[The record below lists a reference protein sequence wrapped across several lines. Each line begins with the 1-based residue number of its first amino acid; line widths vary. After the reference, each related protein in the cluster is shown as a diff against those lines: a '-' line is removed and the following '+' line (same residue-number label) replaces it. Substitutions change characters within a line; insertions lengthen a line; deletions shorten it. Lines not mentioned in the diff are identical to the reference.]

1 MHHTEDPSL
10 LSLSE
15 KRSSI
20 VFRISGVNNNGH
32 LHFGGDRYLGGKR
45 RALGFSRGIVVVV
58 VEPALSDSD
67 GAAKKLAKSRD
78 IALLVES
85 SRVMGMNT
93 GSREDDPRVFGG
105 ACCRENRHLERL
117 PDADDS
123 RRARIP
129 GAGDYRVAV
138 AVERRVCEVGV
149 AVDEVFCREPVW
161 RGHLRSIHRS
171 TGAAT

>member
-1 MHHTEDPSL
+1 
-10 LSLSE
+10 
-15 KRSSI
+15 
-20 VFRISGVNNNGH
+20 
-32 LHFGGDRYLGGKR
+32 
-45 RALGFSRGIVVVV
+45 VVI
-58 VEPALSDSD
+58 EPALSDGD
-67 GAAKKLAKSRD
+67 GAAKKLAKSGD
-78 IALLVES
+78 IARFIES
-85 SRVMGMNT
+85 SRVMGMNA
-93 GSREDDPRVFGG
+93 GSREDEAREFGG

-117 PDADDS
+117 SDAHDS
-123 RRARIP
+123 LRARIA

>member
-1 MHHTEDPSL
+1 M
-10 LSLSE
+10 SLSE
-15 KRSSI
+15 KRSTI
-20 VFRISGVNNNGH
+20 VFRIPGVNNNGH

-58 VEPALSDSD
+58 VEAALSDGD

-78 IALLVES
+78 IARLVEC
-85 SRVMGMNT
+85 SRVMGMNA
-93 GSREDDPRVFGG
+93 GSREDEAGVFGG
-105 ACCRENRHLERL
+105 GCCRENRHLERL

-161 RGHLRSIHRS
+161 RGHLRSIQRS